1 MAKTFDPS
9 QLSAADQSA
18 FAQWQQSLRAYVQ
31 QNGGAIPAPVSYALA
46 HPEYLQQ
53 HPELQEGYNI
63 VSGATLPPGVRE
75 ATKDFHPVWGTSKGG
90 DAGMEKNSGLWNKWE
105 TWLQIGLGG
114 AVAAP
119 VVLPALGVGGA
130 ATAGTTGATA
140 AGTGGAAGAAGA
152 GTAGTAGAI
161 EGGTTLGANLGGAGA
176 LGAGGAGATA
186 AGTGGT
192 LASTGT
198 TGVMS
203 GYPSA
208 GAGISSAAPAGTSS
222 WWKDLLGI
230 GSKAQTA
237 RTVAGLAGNYL
248 QSRQVDKAVQAQVD
262 AANKALDLQS
272 HVYQQQRAD
281 LAPYRNAGS
290 ASIGE
295 LSRLVGLPAG
305 SDTTTPYFQQQ
316 AAAQQATAQQNQQ
329 AQNRQPPAAP
339 SQAMPRSATIAGLA
353 PTDQS
358 GMVNML
364 SPDGRPARVPQSQ
377 VQSALAAGG
386 RMAS

>member
-9 QLSAADQSA
+9 SLSAADQQA
-18 FAQWQQSLRAYVQ
+18 FADWRQQLQQYVV
-31 QNGGAIPAPVSYALA
+31 QNGYIQS
-46 HPEYLQQ
+46 
-53 HPELQEGYNI
+53 HPELKEGYDI
-63 VSGATLPPGVRE
+63 VSGANLPPTVKAALKGYHPTWGKAGE
-75 ATKDFHPVWGTSKGG
+75 TPNANMTKDR
-90 DAGMEKNSGLWNKWE
+90 GLWNNWE

-130 ATAGTTGATA
+130 AAGTTAGTTAATGGATA
-140 AGTGGAAGAAGA
+140 GTVGA
-152 GTAGTAGAI
+152 GTAATAAPALG
-161 EGGTTLGANLGGAGA
+161 GGTTLAANLGGAGA

-186 AGTGGT
+186 AGTGGA

-208 GAGISSAAPAGTSS
+208 GAGINSAAAGAGTSS

-230 GSKAQTA
+230 SSKADAA
-237 RTVAGLAGNYL
+237 RTAANLAGNYL

-272 HVYQQQRAD
+272 NVYQQQRAD
-281 LAPYRNAGS
+281 LAPYRNVGS

-339 SQAMPRSATIAGLA
+339 SQAVPRGGTISGLG
-353 PTDQS
+353 D
-358 GMVNML
+358 GFVNMV
-364 SPDGRPARVPQSQ
+364 SPDGRPARVPQAQ
-377 VQSALAAGG
+377 VNAALQAGG
-386 RMAS
+386 RMA